1 MLSYGKLYR
10 YALLFNLLMFI
21 YRFCRRHV
29 QYMPPDEAVKCRLPT
44 HLEDRASSFRKDIQQ
59 LILEKALKK
68 SQIACMDELFL
79 HLNPSAVKE
88 NQHFSVG
95 LQKNY
100 GIPGALALVFLCA
113 TADGHLLPP
122 LLVMKVSINFL
133 LLEILFYVLNRNI
146 SNI

>member
-1 MLSYGKLYR
+1 MFTLYR

-68 SQIACMDELFL
+68 CQIACMDELFL

-100 GIPGALALVFLCA
+100 GIPGASALVFLCT

-122 LLVMKVSINFL
+122 LLVMKVSINFHL
-133 LLEILFYVLNRNI
+133 PKFDSIF
-146 SNI
+146 SNNKLT

>member
-1 MLSYGKLYR
+1 
-10 YALLFNLLMFI
+10 
-21 YRFCRRHV
+21 
-29 QYMPPDEAVKCRLPT
+29 MPPDEAVKCRLPT
-44 HLEDRASSFRKDIQQ
+44 HLEDRACSFRKDIQQ

-68 SQIACMDELFL
+68 CQIACMDELFL

-100 GIPGALALVFLCA
+100 GIPGAFALVFLCT

-122 LLVMKVSINFL
+122 LLVMKVSINFYL
-133 LLEILFYVLNRNI
+133 PKFDSIFSNINTNI